1 MEQNQFPNHGNL
13 PQGNGMNNGANYG
26 QQPQQGMMPPYGRQ
40 QPYGQQQGQ
49 FHGAMPN
56 NGQMPNNGS
65 VPNYGA
71 MPNNGGAM
79 PNGGT
84 YYNGTMP
91 GMNTNPAAAKKA
103 AKAAKKAE
111 QTARRK
117 KVLRT
122 LLIFAAVGLVLA
134 IPVYI
139 LVNKYTKQ
147 LDVLELPGISI
158 SAQSSSTKTESTDVD
173 GDGVADDIVIEDGLS
188 LADTTIETGE
198 TWDGNSRITCLAMGL
213 DYRDWV
219 ENDGTPRSDTM
230 MLLTYDP
237 VSGYAGMLSLPR
249 DLWVAIPD
257 HGYGRINTAYSL
269 GEGEQLPGVDGK
281 PGGGAGLA
289 MRTVE
294 LFLGIDI
301 QYYAVVDF
309 YGFIDFID
317 MIDKLAINVR
327 DDITVDPLGEG
338 NTVHLMAGVQ
348 DLDGATA
355 LAYARYRYTEGGDF
369 ERAQRQQDVI
379 YAIYEQ
385 MVWQLPELLTTKF
398 DELFNTIQKAVKTN
412 LTVNDMLKLAWTV
425 TQIPEWK
432 IKRAVIA
439 PPDQVIYDT
448 STDGQ
453 QILVPIPDKIREA
466 RDSIFGTSFGAGRLS
481 DDYTAE
487 MRLADESATVT
498 IVNGST
504 VSGIA
509 EKTAEYLQQY
519 GIKVNA
525 IAAGTTGAYN
535 ALEIRTGKPYTAQF
549 LVDLMS
555 IPTGSITM
563 NYDPSSDV
571 DLVLTIT
578 DAWANSNPME

>member
-1 MEQNQFPNHGNL
+1 MEQNQFPNPGNL

-26 QQPQQGMMPPYGRQ
+26 QQPQPGMMPPYGAQ

-56 NGQMPNNGS
+56 NGPIPNYGQMPNN
-65 VPNYGA
+65 
-71 MPNNGGAM
+71 GAM
-79 PNGGT
+79 PNGGA
-84 YYNGTMP
+84 YYQNGAMP

-111 QTARRK
+111 QAARRK

-122 LLIFAAVGLVLA
+122 LLIFLAVGLVLA

-139 LVNKYTKQ
+139 LINKYTKQ
-147 LDVLELPGISI
+147 LDVLELPGVSI
-158 SAQSSSTKTESTDVD
+158 SAQTSSSTTDSADVD
-173 GDGVADDIVIEDGLS
+173 SDGVEDDIIIEEGLS
-188 LADTTIETGE
+188 LADTTIEKGE
-198 TWDGNSRITCLAMGL
+198 TWDGKSRITCLAMGL

-281 PGGGAGLA
+281 PGGGPGLA

-317 MIDKLAINVR
+317 TIDKLAINVR

-398 DELFNTIQKAVKTN
+398 DELFNCIQRAIKTN

-425 TQIPEWK
+425 VDIPEWK
-432 IKRAVIA
+432 IERAVIA
-439 PPDQVIYDT
+439 PPEQVMYDT

-466 RDSIFGTSFGAGRLS
+466 RDVIFANSFGAGTLT

-487 MRLADESATVT
+487 MRLADEAASIT

-504 VSGIA
+504 VAGIA

-519 GIKVNA
+519 GIKVSS
-525 IAAGTTGAYN
+525 IAAGTTAAYN
-535 ALEIRTGKPYTAQF
+535 ALEIRTGKPYTAKF
-549 LVDLMS
+549 LADLMS
-555 IPTGSITM
+555 IPTGAVTM

-578 DAWANSNPME
+578 DAWANSNPMP